1 MLLMLAVWWDMRTSK
16 LMFHGYLNISLK
28 SSSYLMWKKIKS
40 TYIPTYLPIN
50 IPTHLLFI
58 SLLFPN
64 PSSCQTAEY
73 TILDD
78 DVTTNSISGAP
89 KEYVFLSSLMYAH
102 FGQMTALPHIIK
114 QVSGSRRSLW
124 SLGLQQKDKNK
135 RQIMLWFSSHQLK
148 KDIHTSIYESKSH
161 MWI

>member
-28 SSSYLMWKKIKS
+28 SSSYLMWKNIKS

-89 KEYVFLSSLMYAH
+89 KEYVFFVFSHVCTFWTNDSSAPHHQTSVRLTEKSMISRFTAE
-102 FGQMTALPHIIK
+102 GQK
-114 QVSGSRRSLW
+114 QKANHVMVF
-124 SLGLQQKDKNK
+124 KPPA
-135 RQIMLWFSSHQLK
+135 
-148 KDIHTSIYESKSH
+148 
-161 MWI
+161 